1 MRCTNKKTAS
11 YSLETIHQ
19 IINTSPV
26 LHVSF
31 AAPGGGDSPFPA
43 VLPMIGQMGSFARPS
58 ADTGDVLDLYLHGYV
73 SSRIVNQAR
82 GAGSDGEEEEK
93 KKGLPL
99 TAAATHVDGLVL
111 SLTPNSHSYN
121 YRSAVLFGHA
131 ELVTDVAEKLWA

>member
-58 ADTGDVLDLYLHGYV
+58 ADTGEVLDLYLHGYV

-82 GAGSDGEEEEK
+82 GGEEEE